1 MTNCCDSSPACW
13 WWGEKRKMEY
23 SSLCCHF
30 LCAFSVLT
38 WHRIPL
44 HWMQR
49 WGACAFVVRSPESNK
64 NKQEVA
70 FCYCYI
76 VYIYINGVIPRTGN
90 ILSHIFTSYFPLFLS
105 IKMKCCTSSQT
116 QIFANT
122 VCPPVT
128 FLTFLAEHEMHPHDT
143 TGAKSHLYGASRKEN
158 KEPTDQPCHS
168 GVGKNA
174 EIFVMISSQIFKTEG
189 EEITLHVRYVG
200 RGE

>member
-1 MTNCCDSSPACW
+1 MVG
-13 WWGEKRKMEY
+13 GEKKNGIFLPMLSLSVCVFSADLTSNSTSLSAEMG
-23 SSLCCHF
+23 SLCFC
-30 LCAFSVLT
+30 CTVT
-38 WHRIPL
+38 R
-44 HWMQR
+44 
-49 WGACAFVVRSPESNK
+49 
-64 NKQEVA
+64 KQQEQTGSCILLLLYTV
-70 FCYCYI
+70 
-76 VYIYINGVIPRTGN
+76 VYIYINGVIRRTGN
-90 ILSHIFTSYFPLFLS
+90 ILSHIFTFYFPLLLS
-105 IKMKCCTSSQT
+105 IKTKCCTSSQT

-143 TGAKSHLYGASRKEN
+143 TGAKSHLYGASRKDN

-168 GVGKNA
+168 GVGENA